1 MTSSTADLRV
11 LRRHSPPR
19 ALPPTLRENLL
30 NMLGFGGFF
39 MADHPRSSAM
49 QMRVVKRPEFSHVLK
64 PAM

>member
-39 MADHPRSSAM
+39 MAAGLGAQFFFFFLGGGFGFP
-49 QMRVVKRPEFSHVLK
+49 L
-64 PAM
+64 